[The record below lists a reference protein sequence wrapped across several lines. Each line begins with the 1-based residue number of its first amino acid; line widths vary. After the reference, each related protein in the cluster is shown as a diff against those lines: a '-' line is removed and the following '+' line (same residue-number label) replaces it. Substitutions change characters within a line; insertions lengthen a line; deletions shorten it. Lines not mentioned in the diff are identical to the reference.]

1 MPFCWIIMKR
11 KYLKPTKNESKM
23 LKMESKKEIK
33 LNSLFLRHNRIL
45 KEIEITIIIPAELQ
59 ILLVS
64 SL

>member
-1 MPFCWIIMKR
+1 MKR

-23 LKMESKKEIK
+23 LKMESKKKIK
-33 LNSLFLRHNRIL
+33 LNSLFLRYRIL